1 MRLRS
6 LLVPDGVA
14 PAAGLLLA
22 SRGVRGL
29 ADGCISLLLPVYLAA
44 LGLDVLQL
52 GALGTL
58 TLFGSAAATLA
69 VGLWGHRLPAP
80 RLLALAALL
89 MAATGLGFAAF
100 SSFWPLAVV
109 AFVGT
114 LNPSA
119 GDVSVFLPLEH
130 ARLADA
136 AATSDG
142 RTRLF
147 ARYSLVGSLTGALG
161 SLASALP
168 VWFAARTGTP
178 LLLALKGMFVV
189 YGLLGLGV
197 ALLYRRLHLQAREA
211 ATRGDAGLS
220 TQARALGPSRGIV
233 MRIAAL
239 FCVDSFA
246 GGLLVNSMMAVWLF
260 RRFGFSVSH
269 AGGFFFVTGLL
280 TTASRR
286 AAPAVA
292 RRFGLLNPMVFTHI
306 PANLCLVGA
315 ALSPSLPLAMALL
328 LVRAGLQQMDVPT
341 RNAFVMAVV
350 TPEERAAAASVVA
363 VPRSLAAA
371 LGPLIGGAV
380 FSAGAL
386 AAPLVACG
394 LLKTAYDLSLLAMF
408 RRHRVE

>member
-1 MRLRS
+1 

-22 SRGVRGL
+22 SRGLRGL

-44 LGLDVLQL
+44 LGMSVLDV

-69 VGLWGHRLPAP
+69 VGVWGHRVPAL
-80 RLLALAALL
+80 RLMTGAAIA
-89 MAATGLGFAAF
+89 MAATGLGFAVF
-100 SSFWPLAVV
+100 SDFWPLAVV

-114 LNPSA
+114 LNPSS

-130 ARLADA
+130 ARLANA
-136 AATSDG
+136 APTSDV

-147 ARYSLVGSLTGALG
+147 ARYSLVGSLSGAVGALG
-161 SLASALP
+161 AAFP
-168 VWFAARTGTP
+168 VWFATRTGTSA
-178 LLLALKGMFVV
+178 LLALKAAFVV
-189 YGLLGLGV
+189 YAAIGLVV
-197 ALLYRRLHLQAREA
+197 AMLYRQLHLRAQEA
-211 ATRGDAGLS
+211 ATGGDAGLA
-220 TQARALGPSRGIV
+220 TQARALGPSRGVV

-239 FCVDSFA
+239 FCIDSFA

-260 RRFGFSVSH
+260 RRFGLSVAD
-269 AGGFFFVTGLL
+269 AGAFFFVTGLL
-280 TTASRR
+280 TTASLM

-292 RRFGLLNPMVFTHI
+292 RRFGLLNTMVFTHI
-306 PANLCLVGA
+306 PANLCLAAA
-315 ALSPSLPLAMALL
+315 ALVPTLPLAMALL
-328 LVRAGLQQMDVPT
+328 LVRASLQAMDVPT
-341 RNAFVMAVV
+341 RNAFVMALV
-350 TPEERAAAASVVA
+350 TPGERAAAASVVA

-380 FSAGAL
+380 FTAGAL

-394 LLKTAYDLSLLAMF
+394 LLKTGYDIAMLLMF
-408 RRHRVE
+408 RRHRVD